1 MLKSFVLFGSLALSF
16 QSFACTVNTGDM
28 LSEAVRQEIIVLCE
42 QKKAEALK
50 AAAMAPDTVTK
61 SIESIDKESIDKITA
76 VSQAIVKVVTETAR
90 GLGVEVNNFIQSP
103 AGIFLSVIFTLYMF
117 GSQILV
123 VLLFLFVVFALRWY
137 LTFLYNRYSFE
148 SQTSTFVP
156 RLWGLYTVEKVT
168 INRTPFDKW
177 SNSNQNEYKSATGVC
192 FAVFC
197 IIVAIVMIILV
208 V

>member
-1 MLKSFVLFGSLALSF
+1 MLKKILLLGALALSF
-16 QSFACTVNTGDM
+16 PSFACTISTGNS
-28 LSEAVRQEIIVLCE
+28 LSDAVHQELVVLCE

-50 AAAMAPDTVTK
+50 AASMTPGDVTK
-61 SIESIDKESIDKITA
+61 SLESIDKESIDKITA
-76 VSQAIVKVVTETAR
+76 VSQAIIRVVTETAR

-117 GSQILV
+117 GSQILI
-123 VLLFLFVVFALRWY
+123 VLLFIFVVFALRWY

-177 SNSNQNEYKSATGVC
+177 SSSNQSEYKSATGVC
-192 FAVFC
+192 FVVFC
-197 IIVAIVMIILV
+197 AIVIVVMIVLV